1 MARKLTPTQRLRSN
15 VKRQISRM
23 EKRGYRISDEIKEQ
37 VKTGKYQTL
46 KSLQRQ
52 GYSKLY
58 EQATAISERGK
69 IVSGKEFR
77 REERKESARKA
88 ARTRREKR
96 SLDKFIERQREEY
109 YDNIEE
115 ENFNKV
121 WEQNEW
127 EKARREKDAIDMA
140 NAQLYQEG
148 ERVYD
153 ELVRLIDQYPTAGAQ
168 SLKDSLAN
176 EIRKYGKDNVLKS
189 IGMAP
194 QEVIRRATEI
204 VYYEENATAIHGAFL
219 DLYEIISGTA
229 PTDEEAKELGDTLDE
244 MTDFDSR

>member
-1 MARKLTPTQRLRSN
+1 
-15 VKRQISRM
+15 M

-46 KSLQRQ
+46 KSLQRE

-58 EQATAISERGK
+58 EKSTAISERGK
-69 IVSGKEFR
+69 IISGKEFR

-109 YDNIEE
+109 YDSIDEQPD
-115 ENFNKV
+115 FNEV
-121 WEQNEW
+121 WKQNEW
-127 EKARREKDAIDMA
+127 EKARREKDVFDMA

-153 ELVRLIDQYPTAGAQ
+153 ELVRLIDQYPTAGSQ
-168 SLKDSLAN
+168 SLKESLAN

-204 VYYEENATAIHGAFL
+204 VYYEEDATAIHGAFL
-219 DLYEIISGTA
+219 DLYEIISGTV
-229 PTDEEAKELGDTLDE
+229 PTDEEAKELGNTLDE
-244 MTDFDSR
+244 MADFESR

>member
-1 MARKLTPTQRLRSN
+1 
-15 VKRQISRM
+15 M

-52 GYSKLY
+52 RYSKLY
-58 EQATAISERGK
+58 EKATAISERGK

-77 REERKESARKA
+77 AEERKESARKA

-96 SLDKFIERQREEY
+96 SLDKFRERQREEY
-109 YDNIEE
+109 YDSIDEE
-115 ENFNKV
+115 PSFNKV

-168 SLKDSLAN
+168 SLKESLAN

-194 QEVIRRATEI
+194 HEVIRRATEI

-219 DLYEIISGTA
+219 DLYEIISGTV
-229 PTDEEAKELGDTLDE
+229 PTDEEAKELGNTLDE
-244 MTDFDSR
+244 MADFESR